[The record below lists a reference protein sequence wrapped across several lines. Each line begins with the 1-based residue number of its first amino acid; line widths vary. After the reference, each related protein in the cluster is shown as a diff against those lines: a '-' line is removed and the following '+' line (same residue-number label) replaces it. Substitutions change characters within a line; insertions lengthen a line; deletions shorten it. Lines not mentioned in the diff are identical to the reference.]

1 MTQLI
6 IGEMWE
12 WKVILTEKKE
22 KGKNVSA
29 KAFSAGNMLDYK

>member
-12 WKVILTEKKE
+12 WKVILTNRKK
-22 KGKNVSA
+22 KSKNVSA
-29 KAFSAGNMLDYK
+29 KAFLAGNMLDYE